1 MQNLVAGWSLRSQRA
16 FIHMPRLASTLQ
28 HGAEFR
34 VRLPQV
40 FEKRCKHIIFVSTV
54 SLVQFL
60 PEVTAARPV
69 PSRSEPRHEA
79 GWRVCTTSSL
89 PTRCAKCRTHGAGS
103 FLRAAWARVVSAA
116 KLDSKLPSTRVAGR
130 EALSARWQHH
140 HERQTKQ
147 QPS

>member
-1 MQNLVAGWSLRSQRA
+1 MTSTTALLSSGPGSALRPVAVPQQQA
-16 FIHMPRLASTLQ
+16 NN
-28 HGAEFR
+28 R
-34 VRLPQV
+34 VWGGQV

-103 FLRAAWARVVSAA
+103 FLRAAWA
-116 KLDSKLPSTRVAGR
+116 
-130 EALSARWQHH
+130 
-140 HERQTKQ
+140 
-147 QPS
+147 